1 MDETTAVSLT
11 PAQRKALK
19 AQAHHL
25 KPVVMIGDAGLTDAV
40 LAEADR
46 ALRVHALI
54 KIRVLGDDRATRGAL
69 MAQVCAGLDCAP
81 VQSIGK
87 LLVVYRPL
95 PEGDEATEGQA
106 GTKRRRRGPHRPKK
120 AAGAAAE
127 ARSSAG
133 KAPGAGGRAP
143 KGGKARAGRGQRS
156 GKATAERAPSGG
168 KAVAGRSAAP
178 STGRKAK
185 AGAARTASTGAA
197 TRGTEAKR
205 PSSRAPAR
213 AGSSARVSRLPATG
227 PRRTTTRSA
236 SRDEPGTPER
246 LAGGRKMATSAKKAL
261 SPKTAGKR
269 TDLASASKPPA
280 RRGMATKATQG
291 PEHLQGKPG
300 PRTAGRRNRAKGG
313 G

>member
-1 MDETTAVSLT
+1 MDESTAVSLT
-11 PAQRKALK
+11 PAQRKALR

-46 ALRVHALI
+46 ALRVHELI

-87 LLVVYRPL
+87 LLVVYRPR
-95 PEGDEATEGQA
+95 PEGDETAEGQA
-106 GTKRRRRGPHRPKK
+106 ASKRRRRGPHRPKK
-120 AAGAAAE
+120 AAGASAE
-127 ARSSAG
+127 ARTRAG
-133 KAPGAGGRAP
+133 KAPGA
-143 KGGKARAGRGQRS
+143 AGR
-156 GKATAERAPSGG
+156 RAPSGG
-168 KAVAGRSAAP
+168 KAAAGRGAAP
-178 STGRKAK
+178 AAGRKAK
-185 AGAARTASTGAA
+185 AGAARAAPTGKAPRSTGA
-197 TRGTEAKR
+197 
-205 PSSRAPAR
+205 
-213 AGSSARVSRLPATG
+213 
-227 PRRTTTRSA
+227 
-236 SRDEPGTPER
+236 
-246 LAGGRKMATSAKKAL
+246 RKKATSTKKAL
-261 SPKTAGKR
+261 STKTAGKR

-280 RRGMATKATQG
+280 RRGTATKATQG